1 MYPFANQE
9 MAKYHRKDL
18 MREAALEQ
26 ALASAHR
33 QVTMGNP
40 IRKQFALFSNVLNTY
55 NRRTFLSARPVVL
68 QQIATVDPDF
78 AEIKRDL
85 QATLA
90 ALRRTDPVCED
101 TFIESFMQKLRN
113 RVSHNGTVLLVQPSP
128 LGRRLVL
135 AMAFLCVLMPLAGIV
150 LGVSQSIL
158 LGGCLLCLF
167 GVGLTLI
174 LRLV

>member
-9 MAKYHRKDL
+9 MAKQHRKDL

-26 ALASAHR
+26 ALAFAHR
-33 QVTMGNP
+33 QDTMGNP
-40 IRKQFALFSNVLNTY
+40 IRKQLAFLPNRLNTH
-55 NRRTFLSARPVVL
+55 NRRTILSARPVVL
-68 QQIATVDPDF
+68 QQISTLDPDF

-90 ALRRTDPVCED
+90 ALRRTDPICDD

-113 RVSHNGTVLLVQPSP
+113 RVSHNGTVPLLIQPSP

-135 AMAFLCVLMPLAGIV
+135 AMAFLC
-150 LGVSQSIL
+150 
-158 LGGCLLCLF
+158 
-167 GVGLTLI
+167 
-174 LRLV
+174 